1 MLSRAA
7 DTAGTRV
14 AASRHVKTKL
24 SWAIALAVGLLA
36 PLALPAEG
44 AVEIILDA
52 VEWIGESPIAAL
64 AVAAN
69 ALTIIP

>member
-14 AASRHVKTKL
+14 AASRHVKAKL